1 MSLLAGAGPAG
12 AETGVVWSLATAGG
26 PGGTLENG
34 RIGANDEEGGQ
45 LLPLLL
51 LLLTGVVV
59 GGRLAA
65 VVAGGFDFSAGFDAS
80 FESGVSSSS

>member
-51 LLLTGVVV
+51 LLTGVVV